1 MKKEKR
7 TFYRLYD
14 NHKKN
19 VTIFMN
25 MLGKDNVF
33 I

>member
-14 NHKKN
+14 NHKKQCDYIYEAEL
-19 VTIFMN
+19 TLLIS
-25 MLGKDNVF
+25 
-33 I
+33 